1 MDTDVLN
8 FLISNG
14 MIDLSDVRQKMK
26 DMERLL
32 IRLKR
37 LGEGRSKEEAEKK

>member
-14 MIDLSDVRQKMK
+14 MIDLLDVRQKMK
-26 DMERLL
+26 DMERQPY
-32 IRLKR
+32 IWPFRTNFYPYYR
-37 LGEGRSKEEAEKK
+37 N